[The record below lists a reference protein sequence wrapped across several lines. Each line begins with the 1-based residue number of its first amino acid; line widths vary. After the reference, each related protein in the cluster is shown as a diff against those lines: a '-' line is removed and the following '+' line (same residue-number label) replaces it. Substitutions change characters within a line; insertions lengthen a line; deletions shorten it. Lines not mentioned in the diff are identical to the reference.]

1 MGRDADHVDRAL
13 NSSSGMPALAGHSD
27 LREVHR
33 LVAAGDGQ
41 AAPALDV
48 SCHRVRTYVGAHLA
62 VLGRTDATAFTA
74 GIGENDAV
82 VRARSL
88 AALEGLG
95 IVLDEACNSARSRAS
110 RVVSADGS
118 PVAVLVVPTDEE
130 PEMARQAAAV
140 LGGG

>member
-1 MGRDADHVDRAL
+1 ML
-13 NSSSGMPALAGHSD
+13 ALAGHSD

-41 AAPALDV
+41 AALALDV
-48 SCHRVRTYVGAHLA
+48 SRHRVRTYVGAHLA

-88 AALEGLG
+88 TVLEGLG
-95 IVLDEACNSARSRAS
+95 IVLDEACNSAVPGGLGGLGRRQPG
-110 RVVSADGS
+110 RR
-118 PVAVLVVPTDEE
+118 LVVPTDEE
-130 PEMARQAAAV
+130 PEMARQAAAL
-140 LGGG
+140 LGGAWCGRLGR